1 MPKIDKLALQTRIE
15 TMLPTLNEYQQRRYL
30 ATEAKIIGHGGVSLV
45 SHLSNVTRKT
55 ITKGI
60 KELNN
65 PNHNPPPQIGKS
77 RKKGGGRKTTTT
89 NQPTIL
95 NALKDLVEPHTKGDP
110 MRANLWTNKSLRNL
124 KKSLNEQGYKV
135 SYRIVGVILKNLGY
149 GLQADKKTLTV
160 EPLIPIETCNLNI

>member
-1 MPKIDKLALQTRIE
+1 MPKIDKIALQTRIK

-30 ATEAKIIGHGGVSLV
+30 ATEAKTIGYGGITTVSR
-45 SHLSNVTRKT
+45 LSKVTRKT

-77 RKKGGGRKTTTT
+77 RKKGAGRKTVCN

-95 NALKDLVEPHTKGDP
+95 NALKALIEPHTKGNP
-110 MRANLWTNKSLRNL
+110 MRPMLWTNKSLRNL
-124 KKSLNEQGYKV
+124 EKSLNEQGYKV
-135 SYRIVGVILKNLGY
+135 SYRVVGVMLKHLGY

-160 EPLIPIETCNLNI
+160 EPSHSDRNK